1 MSRATCT
8 EPGCSLPKV
17 KGARYCQRHLGD
29 KRRCTGTVTERD
41 EQGVATAT
49 RQCRKAA
56 LPGQDRCRDH
66 GGGTGAQAAEVQQ
79 RSRAI
84 TAMQAFATPYDGDL
98 SPISAFE
105 REYRRTYGRI
115 LWIEEQIGQLE
126 AATDLIWGRSKEEH
140 TTAGEFPGTTTTYEA
155 KLHGWEEML
164 RWERTHLLAMTKV
177 WLAAKMDEAALNMQQ
192 RAIEYGY
199 SLVTKMVV
207 ALGHDLADPETRSI
221 LGRVIEGERQIE
233 QARRSS
239 NADDLDG

>member
-1 MSRATCT
+1 
-8 EPGCSLPKV
+8 
-17 KGARYCQRHLGD
+17 
-29 KRRCTGTVTERD
+29 
-41 EQGVATAT
+41 
-49 RQCRKAA
+49 
-56 LPGQDRCRDH
+56 
-66 GGGTGAQAAEVQQ
+66 
-79 RSRAI
+79 
-84 TAMQAFATPYDGDL
+84 
-98 SPISAFE
+98 
-105 REYRRTYGRI
+105 
-115 LWIEEQIGQLE
+115 
-126 AATDLIWGRSKEEH
+126 
-140 TTAGEFPGTTTTYEA
+140 
-155 KLHGWEEML
+155 ML